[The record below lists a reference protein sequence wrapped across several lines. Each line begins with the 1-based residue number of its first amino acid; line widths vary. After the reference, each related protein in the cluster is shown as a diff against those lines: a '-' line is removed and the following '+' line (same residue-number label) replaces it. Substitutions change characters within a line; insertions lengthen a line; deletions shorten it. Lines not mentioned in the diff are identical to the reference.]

1 MPKKDYKS
9 ILDNMEI
16 VERVDLE
23 LRNLYTKYGYSRF
36 KMGKFEE
43 YDLYSGTRDFIPTED
58 IITVTGQKGKL
69 LALRPDLT
77 LSIVKYFRPEEKSM
91 EKLFYSENI
100 YRAKKDGTYSE
111 LRQTGLE
118 LLGDLNEEE
127 VSRVVLLAA
136 LSLKTICND
145 FVLDISHMGLLQEIV
160 SSVPQEG
167 KEDVLLAISQK
178 NTSAIEK
185 LGQEYS
191 ISLEEINTIKAI
203 ATLYGN
209 YKDALPR
216 LKKMPLTTK
225 GKEYLLEIEKVCK
238 FLAANKVGS
247 KVNIDFSIVNNMNY
261 YSGILFKGYI
271 LGIYSGILSGGRYD
285 GVMNHMG
292 KKGGAI
298 GFALYLD
305 ELRNLEMESPE
316 AENQNNELDQYI
328 NIALPKGRL
337 GSKIYDLFDKCG
349 YSCKEIKEDNRKL
362 VFENKRKKVRFF
374 WVKPAD
380 VTVYVERGTADIGAC
395 GSDIIGEYTPDVY
408 EVLDLKKGR
417 CTMAVAGKK
426 DFKDDTSKT
435 LRVATKF
442 PNIARGYF
450 ERESRNI
457 DIIELHGSIELA
469 PVLNMSDV
477 IVDIVETGKT
487 LRENNLE
494 VIKEILP
501 ITTGLIVNK
510 SSFRFKNQRIME
522 LLKKLELEV

>member
-1 MPKKDYKS
+1 MPKKDYRS

-77 LSIVKYFRPEEKSM
+77 LSIVKYFRPEEKSR

-238 FLAANKVGS
+238 FLAA
-247 KVNIDFSIVNNMNY
+247 
-261 YSGILFKGYI
+261 
-271 LGIYSGILSGGRYD
+271 
-285 GVMNHMG
+285 
-292 KKGGAI
+292 
-298 GFALYLD
+298 
-305 ELRNLEMESPE
+305 
-316 AENQNNELDQYI
+316 
-328 NIALPKGRL
+328 
-337 GSKIYDLFDKCG
+337 
-349 YSCKEIKEDNRKL
+349 
-362 VFENKRKKVRFF
+362 
-374 WVKPAD
+374 
-380 VTVYVERGTADIGAC
+380 
-395 GSDIIGEYTPDVY
+395 
-408 EVLDLKKGR
+408 
-417 CTMAVAGKK
+417 
-426 DFKDDTSKT
+426 
-435 LRVATKF
+435 
-442 PNIARGYF
+442 
-450 ERESRNI
+450 
-457 DIIELHGSIELA
+457 
-469 PVLNMSDV
+469 
-477 IVDIVETGKT
+477 
-487 LRENNLE
+487 
-494 VIKEILP
+494 
-501 ITTGLIVNK
+501 
-510 SSFRFKNQRIME
+510 
-522 LLKKLELEV
+522 